1 MKSQYPYAPITYQ
14 SSEPLNYLQNF
25 EGIRQISVE
34 KVKIIKAEFK
44 KEQQSMKHNKS
55 SEFDK
60 EENDD
65 VDSYFSTKSFTP
77 SFED

>member
-44 KEQQSMKHNKS
+44 KEQQSKKDSNS
-55 SEFDK
+55 SEPERD
-60 EENDD
+60 ENDGL
-65 VDSYFSTKSFTP
+65 DSYFFTHSFNP